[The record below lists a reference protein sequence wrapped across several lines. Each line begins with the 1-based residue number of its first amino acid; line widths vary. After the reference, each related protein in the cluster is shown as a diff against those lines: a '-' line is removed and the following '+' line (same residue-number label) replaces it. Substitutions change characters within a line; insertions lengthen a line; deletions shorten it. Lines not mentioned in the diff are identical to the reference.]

1 MDNKTKEFHKHLVKR
16 LSSSDLDKSLLKSST
31 DSIAASFGK
40 GIKWDDVFPLGI
52 KLPDG
57 IEVVGKV
64 SVNNVGRIKE
74 LLDNDLLTKIEIFP
88 RGIVQPDF
96 LEVRARFSQN
106 RALNR

>member
-1 MDNKTKEFHKHLVKR
+1 MEIKTKEFHKHLLKR
-16 LSSSDLDKSLLKSST
+16 LSSSDLDKLLLKSSA
-31 DSIAASFGK
+31 DSIASAFGK

-64 SVNNVGRIKE
+64 PINNVGRIKE

-88 RGIVQPDF
+88 RGSVQPDF
-96 LEVRARFSQN
+96 LEVRARFSNN
-106 RALNR
+106 RLSNR